1 MGTLG
6 KALPAGTT
14 GTPAERLRTLLAGT
28 GSLTLRTPTHRADLV
43 GLHTVAADGRLRL
56 ALPARTEVARQLLDL
71 GETPAQ
77 IELTDLVP
85 LPLRDRV
92 RARATLTGWLTL
104 DELDGNE
111 VTARLDLAS
120 AELVDPDGDAG
131 VDPDAL
137 ADARPDPLA
146 AHEADLLRHL
156 HRHPD
161 ALRRLGRQ
169 AAAGLG
175 VDARTVH
182 PLRLD
187 RYGIVL
193 RLELP
198 THHRDARI
206 AFASPAN
213 GPRDAAAHLAR
224 LIGAH
229 PSCRACVTPRR

>member
-1 MGTLG
+1 MG
-6 KALPAGTT
+6 KALPAVTT
-14 GTPAERLRTLLAGT
+14 STPAERLRTLLAGT
-28 GSLTLRTPTHRADLV
+28 GSLTLRTPTHRANLV
-43 GLHTVAADGRLRL
+43 GRHTVAADGRLRL

-85 LPLRDRV
+85 FPVRDRV

-104 DELDGNE
+104 DELRGGD

-120 AELVDPDGDAG
+120 ADLIDPDGDAS

-146 AHEADLLRHL
+146 AHEAELLRHL

-161 ALRRLGRQ
+161 AMRRLGRQ

-175 VDARTVH
+175 VDARSVH

-187 RYGIVL
+187 RHGIVL

-198 THHRDARI
+198 AHHQDARI
-206 AFASPAN
+206 GFVSPAN

-229 PSCRACVTPRR
+229 PSCRACVTAHR